1 MRETTSQIVQKG
13 FDKAVNKTADMF
25 MQKKTNS
32 SCKMLLCMEQQCI
45 VQKFRK
51 SESTK
56 SEEQTK
62 KLIDRH
68 KSENAILVEEATL
81 QKKHCGRLQEK
92 LNTVTNKME
101 SMESDHVKNVQT
113 MRAAN
118 VMLHVKLRQ
127 EESKYRAMK
136 TTMNDINNQLLN
148 IQNERLALVNV
159 CDSLEKRLTAQQ
171 TLASQLQQNTNCT
184 LLSSAVLRGNRIQA
198 SKSQKEFLR
207 DRKKRESKFEDT
219 ILLEKQKFH
228 QRLVE
233 SKHGFEEKLS
243 VEIKKQSDMI
253 EKYEN
258 KWTQKMS
265 RSRKLSKIPTY
276 S

>member
-1 MRETTSQIVQKG
+1 MRQNLIEKNKSLTSDLKFQIHNLKQSIKMRETTSQIVQKE
-13 FDKAVNKTADMF
+13 FDKAVNKTVDMF
-25 MQKKTNS
+25 MQKRNDIQVAKCFFAWNS
-32 SCKMLLCMEQQCI
+32 NVC

-81 QKKHCGRLQEK
+81 QKKHCMRMQEK
-92 LNTVTNKME
+92 LNTATSKME

-118 VMLHVKLRQ
+118 EKLHVKLRQ

-136 TTMNDINNQLLN
+136 NTMNDINNQLLN

-171 TLASQLQQNTNCT
+171 TLASTVAAKHKLHTIVIR
-184 LLSSAVLRGNRIQA
+184 SFAVWK
-198 SKSQKEFLR
+198 SKSKLLKC
-207 DRKKRESKFEDT
+207 KKNF
-219 ILLEKQKFH
+219 
-228 QRLVE
+228 
-233 SKHGFEEKLS
+233 
-243 VEIKKQSDMI
+243 
-253 EKYEN
+253 
-258 KWTQKMS
+258 
-265 RSRKLSKIPTY
+265 
-276 S
+276 